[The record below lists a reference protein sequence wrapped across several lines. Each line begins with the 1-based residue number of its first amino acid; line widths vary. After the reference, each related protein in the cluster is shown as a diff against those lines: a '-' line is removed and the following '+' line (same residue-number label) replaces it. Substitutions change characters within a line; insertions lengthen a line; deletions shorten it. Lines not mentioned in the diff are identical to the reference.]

1 MTIINLTPHNFDVYA
16 EFQFVN
22 LERVNATTLIADS
35 VEGNAI
41 LSLPSAGSIR
51 IDKTEEEWR
60 TINGIPTVIT
70 KYGDAVGIPESVTAE
85 DVLVVSL
92 PAQSMAVAANHP
104 LASQMASPYKVVRLR
119 SNTSTVLG
127 CMGLSFQ

>member
-1 MTIINLTPHNFDVYA
+1 MIINLTPHNVDVFN
-16 EFQFVN
+16 EVQFVN

-41 LSLPSAGSIR
+41 LSLPSVGSIR
-51 IDKTEEEWR
+51 ITTS
-60 TINGIPTVIT
+60 TIEGATIDSVPTVKT
-70 KYGDAVGIPESVTAE
+70 VYGEAVGIPENVTA
-85 DVLVVSL
+85 DDTLVVSL
-92 PAQSMAVAANHP
+92 PAQSMAKAANHP

-127 CMGLSFQ
+127 AMGLSFQ

>member
-16 EFQFVN
+16 ESSFVN

-41 LSLPSAGSIR
+41 LSLPSVGSIR
-51 IDKTEEEWR
+51 INTTTVEGEP
-60 TINGIPTVIT
+60 INGIPTVVT
-70 KYGDAVGIPESVTAE
+70 KYGDAVGIPEGVQPE

-92 PAQSMAVAANHP
+92 QALSMAVASKHP
-104 LASQMASPYKVVRLR
+104 LASQMTSPYKVVRLR
-119 SNTSTVLG
+119 SNTSIVLG
-127 CMGLSFQ
+127 AMGLSFQ

>member
-16 EFQFVN
+16 EFQFIN
-22 LERVNATTLIADS
+22 LERVNATTLIADG

-41 LSLPSAGSIR
+41 LSLSSSGSIR

-60 TINGIPTVIT
+60 TIHGIPTVVT
-70 KYGDAVGIPESVTAE
+70 KYGEATGIPDNVQPS

-92 PAQSMAVAANHP
+92 PAQSMAVAAKHS

-127 CMGLSFQ
+127 AMGLSFQ